1 MNKSNKDLWIQSDNF
16 IFYNNLKNSNTTNY
30 NKIIIFD
37 LDNTIIKTK
46 SGKVFPTSAY
56 DWVLQYPN
64 VMETINS
71 LPSTTIVGII
81 SNQKGIKTKE
91 LIAGW
96 ETKLNNIMKKITR
109 INFIFASLKDDRFR
123 KPMIGSWDYIK
134 ENILTGYDITSKDIT
149 YVGDAAGRDQDH
161 ADTDIKFAHNLNVK
175 FMTPERF
182 FKQLDKNAPK
192 QIATITYP
200 NIQYYTEK
208 EFNSIVRNIMKIISS
223 NNKVFIMM
231 IGFPSSGKSFLRK
244 HLININDNIYY
255 TNRDDEAQKKS
266 NNNLINKNL
275 LNYSYVID
283 DNTNMNPTKRNYILK
298 DFNSYYKIGIFF
310 DYSIELAMHLNYM
323 RMYWYGAEL
332 IKKVGYFTMN
342 KNFVAPTETEFDTF
356 IHIDKVFPQF
366 NLDEKCK
373 YYF

>member
-366 NLDEKCK
+366 NLDTKCK